1 MRGFDYSKLS
11 NMKWDNEI
19 LLLCSKIHECKGR
32 QDLFVRQKPAQ
43 LVRLIEV
50 AKIQSTESS
59 NRIEGIVT
67 TSTRIKKL
75 VEEKT
80 APKNRDEKEILGY
93 RNVLNTIHDS
103 HEYISVSKNHILQ
116 LHRDLLQPAGIS
128 HGGNFKNVQNY
139 IKETKPDG
147 TEVVRF
153 TPLAPY
159 ETPEAIDMI
168 CNSFRD
174 TLALEIVDPLILI
187 PTFICD
193 FLCIHPFNDGN
204 GRMSRLLTLLLLYK
218 CGYEVGKYISIE
230 KQIETTKDVYYDVL
244 KEIDHGWNE
253 EENDPTPFIKYM
265 LEMVLGCYMEFE
277 ERVGVMEETGVK
289 SSSYDVIKAYVD
301 NKLGKFT
308 PADVLAECPSVGRTS
323 IFNALKKLVEEGYIE
338 KHGERKAAFY
348 VKVSKQSNAE

>member
-43 LVRLIEV
+43 LERLIEV

-187 PTFICD
+187 PAFICD

-244 KEIDHGWNE
+244 QEIDHGWHE

-265 LEMVLGCYMEFE
+265 LQMVLGCYMEFE

-289 SSSYDVIKAYVD
+289 SSSYDVVKAYVD

-348 VKVSKQSNAE
+348 VKVSSDDIF